1 MSAVIQHSYRS
12 LSLIAD
18 LNWDRLYYIFT
29 IVAGLGVGAVIGSFI
44 G

>member
-18 LNWDRLYYIFT
+18 LNWDRVYYILT
-29 IVAGLGVGAVIGSFI
+29 IVAGLGAGAVIGTFLS
-44 G
+44 